1 MQLFVKRDQYVSHSN
16 NNFYCLS
23 RILLRKHFR
32 ANFICEHGGLMQIG
46 EYSPYIQYSVNIS
59 LIFFGV
65 FEQVSAEELA
75 SAQSKLR
82 KICCLKSIHIMVSKN
97 KYTDYRHCVQTH
109 YL

>member
-1 MQLFVKRDQYVSHSN
+1 
-16 NNFYCLS
+16 
-23 RILLRKHFR
+23 
-32 ANFICEHGGLMQIG
+32 MQIG

-75 SAQSKLR
+75 SLR
-82 KICCLKSIHIMVSKN
+82 QICCLKSIHIMVSIN

>member
-1 MQLFVKRDQYVSHSN
+1 
-16 NNFYCLS
+16 
-23 RILLRKHFR
+23 
-32 ANFICEHGGLMQIG
+32 MQIG

-75 SAQSKLR
+75 SAQSKL
-82 KICCLKSIHIMVSKN
+82 KQICCLKSIHIMVSKN